1 MKKLVILSVFA
12 ATFLMGCGSTP
23 TKPASFSLPGDAQF
37 SEPKVIV
44 HLTQK
49 ITADGYPDEAQM
61 TKIIQDKITAE
72 LKNNTLLADKNA
84 ANPLSL
90 EFIINYQRRFAGEDT
105 PMPSKSIMAP
115 LIGHTIII
123 SEGGIEKHRIEGS
136 GLTVNKGFGANLK
149 TTFTLGL
156 GKTAKDEE
164 DDLQTLANGLVTDI
178 KKLKE

>member
-1 MKKLVILSVFA
+1 MKNLVVSSLFA
-12 ATFLMGCGSTP
+12 AIFLMGCGSTP

-37 SEPKVIV
+37 SEPKVTV

-49 ITADGYPDEAQM
+49 IMVDGYSDEAQM

-72 LKNNTLLADKNA
+72 LKNNSLLADENA
-84 ANPLSL
+84 ASPLSL

-105 PMPSKSIMAP
+105 PIHSKSVMAP

-123 SEGGIEKHRIEGS
+123 SEGGVEKHRIEKS

-164 DDLQTLANGLVTDI
+164 DDLQTLANGLVVDI
-178 KKLKE
+178 KKLKQ